1 VPEKIARREFIGLPK
16 NGGRSHATVAAPLTP
31 ESVAPKFDGLAQVWV
46 TDSKNKLAR
55 VQDAAWTSASG
66 GASAAATI
74 VLHPGVA
81 HQEMLGFGAALTGG
95 ACRVFSKLPADQRS
109 QLFHRLFHPTELGMN
124 VCRTCIGS
132 SDCSEAVYSYD
143 DGEVDPDLTR
153 FSIDKDREYILPML
167 REARAANP
175 EMFLFASPWSPP
187 GWMKS
192 NGSLLGGCMRHTYM
206 PSYANY
212 FLQYLLAYEAAGVPI
227 QAVTIQNEVDA
238 DQDGTMPA
246 CAWPQDYEADFLTMH
261 LGPLFQR
268 AGIATKIW
276 IIDHNFN
283 LWGRAIGEL
292 ETQDVLKFTN
302 AIAWHGYV
310 GDPEMMRRVQKA
322 FPGVEM
328 YFTECGPDFHAPG
341 FDTEW
346 AKWGETFTRI
356 VNSSC
361 KSITAWTLA
370 SDERGRPYSGGGDGI
385 GGAMLIDSKS
395 GEITYSGMFWALA
408 HFSKFVRRG
417 AYRIEASG
425 ESNRVFHTAFSN
437 PDSSLTVIIT
447 NQGPQKPCTIRAGEN
462 SLTVPLPADS
472 ITTVL
477 SGPPVRS

>member
-1 VPEKIARREFIGLPK
+1 MPEKLARRELIGLARA
-16 NGGRSHATVAAPLTP
+16 GRRAPATVAAPRTLVP
-31 ESVAPKFDGLAQVWV
+31 VPPVFDGPVQVWV
-46 TDSKNKLAR
+46 TDPKNRVAR
-55 VQDAAWTSASG
+55 MQDAAWTSASG
-66 GASAAATI
+66 GAGASAAIA
-74 VLHPGVA
+74 LHPDIA

-95 ACRVFSKLPADQRS
+95 ACRVFSRLPADQRS
-109 QLFHRLFHPTELGMN
+109 QLFLRLFHPAEFGMN

-132 SDCSEAVYSYD
+132 SDCSESVYSYD
-143 DGEVDPDLTR
+143 DGELDPDLTR
-153 FSIDKDREYILPML
+153 FSIDKDREYILPIL
-167 REARAANP
+167 RQARSANP

-192 NGSLLGGCMRHTYM
+192 NGSMLGGCMRHTYM

-212 FLQYLLAYEAAGVPI
+212 FLQYLLAYEAAGIPF

-268 AGIATKIW
+268 AGITTKIW

-310 GDPEMMRRVQKA
+310 GDPELMQRVQKA

-346 AKWGETFTRI
+346 SKWGETFTRI

-385 GGAMLIDSKS
+385 GGAMLIDSKTS
-395 GEITYSGMFWALA
+395 EITYSGMFWALA

-417 AYRIEASG
+417 AHRIETSG
-425 ESNRVFHTAFSN
+425 EADRVFHTAFSN
-437 PDSSLTVIIT
+437 PDGSLTAVIT
-447 NQGPQKPCTIRAGEN
+447 NQGPRKTCTIRAGEN
-462 SLTVPLPADS
+462 SLTIPLPSDS